1 MWCTLFGIIKTIVL
15 DFWATWCGPCKASF
29 PAMQKL
35 VNKFKGDDQVKF
47 LFIHTWERSATP
59 QKDAIEYLTGNKF
72 NLDLYMD
79 AKDPNTR
86 SNPAVSAFKVMGI
99 PAKFVIDGDGNTR
112 FKLTGFSGG
121 DDAAVAEV
129 SAMINL
135 AKRPKI

>member
-1 MWCTLFGIIKTIVL
+1 
-15 DFWATWCGPCKASF
+15 
-29 PAMQKL
+29 MQKL